1 MNARRIH
8 TRGFG
13 MIEALVAMVIIAVGL
28 LGLAGAQLQAQQA
41 ELDAYQRAQA
51 LVLLQDIANRV
62 RANHR
67 AARCYET
74 DGYIGQGA
82 DPAPCAGWGTS
93 DTRQLA
99 DDDLAA
105 WDDLLEGRSDTLT
118 SGAAIGS
125 MPGARGCISYD
136 VGAEEYTLTVAWQ
149 GQGDTVVPNNNCA
162 AGAYGSETRRR
173 TVSRTL
179 AIPELD

>member
-1 MNARRIH
+1 
-8 TRGFG
+8 
-13 MIEALVAMVIIAVGL
+13 MIEVLVSMVIIAIGL

-41 ELDAYQRAQA
+41 ELDAYRRAQA

-62 RANHR
+62 RANHST
-67 AARCYET
+67 ARCYET
-74 DGYIGQGA
+74 DGFIGQGS
-82 DPAPCAGWGTS
+82 DPVACSGWGTS

-99 DDDLAA
+99 DEDLTA
-105 WDDLLEGRSDTLT
+105 WNDLLEGRADTLA
-118 SGAAIGS
+118 SGAAVGS
-125 MPGARGCISYD
+125 MPGARGCIAYD

-149 GQGDTVVPNNNCA
+149 GQSETVVPSNACA
-162 AGAYGSETRRR
+162 SGAYGPDARRR